1 MNRAI
6 GELPLDKN
14 DCPVPVPYP
23 NQSEAIAFTDTA
35 TAVDTT
41 YAGKL
46 VKIKVSTDAWVCLTG
61 AVASAAGANK
71 HANIKI
77 LSTDS
82 PEWWYC
88 KGGLSIVRVTAN
100 GTATVVASGA

>member
-1 MNRAI
+1 MNRAL

-14 DCPVPVPYP
+14 DYPVPVPYP
-23 NQSEAIAFTDTA
+23 NQQEVIAFTDTA
-35 TAVDTT
+35 TAVDTA

-46 VKIKVSTDAWVCLTG
+46 VRIKVSTDAWVCLTG
-61 AVASAAGANK
+61 AVAVANGSNK

-88 KGGLSIVRVTAN
+88 KGGLSIVRVTSN
-100 GTATVVASGA
+100 GNATVLASGA